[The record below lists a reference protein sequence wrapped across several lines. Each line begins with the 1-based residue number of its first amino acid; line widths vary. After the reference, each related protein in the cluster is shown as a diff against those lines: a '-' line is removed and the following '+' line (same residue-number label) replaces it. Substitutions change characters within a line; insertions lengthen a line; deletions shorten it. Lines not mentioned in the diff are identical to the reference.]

1 MSKSGKNLDDMK
13 AVIMGHGG
21 YAPNNRFN
29 IIFTPPTVSLFNLSP
44 TNILGNII
52 NNNFSWKD
60 LISDPRDINVLCK
73 SASFPSRNIN
83 TQEFKTTREDRKY
96 VVGKTDGDLNTIF
109 YVTNDMYMKTMFDTW
124 MNYVFNTSNYRAN
137 YKKGKTGYSTDVT
150 IQQLNKENK
159 PVYGIRL
166 INAFPTQ
173 MGELTLDNS
182 VENGIHE
189 LSIGWSYDYY
199 VQEDAITSSIGGV
212 GRLIGNLIS

>member
-1 MSKSGKNLDDMK
+1 
-13 AVIMGHGG
+13 
-21 YAPNNRFN
+21 
-29 IIFTPPTVSLFNLSP
+29 
-44 TNILGNII
+44 
-52 NNNFSWKD
+52 
-60 LISDPRDINVLCK
+60 
-73 SASFPSRNIN
+73 
-83 TQEFKTTREDRKY
+83 
-96 VVGKTDGDLNTIF
+96 
-109 YVTNDMYMKTMFDTW
+109 MYMKTMFDTW

-199 VQEDAITSSIGGV
+199 VQEDALTSSIGGV